1 MTDRTIPPSARGA
14 IRDQE
19 DAERKAKATAELDR
33 VKQAMNEVFNS
44 PSGIIVLQWLAKECG
59 HNEPILGALQ
69 GGIDEKATLYQAM
82 RLNLYLKLR
91 KFLPFNILKE
101 VEFNHVSS

>member
-1 MTDRTIPPSARGA
+1 MTNRELPPSAKAAVRS
-14 IRDQE
+14 QE
-19 DAERKAKATAELDR
+19 DAERKANANAEQER

-44 PSGIIVLQWLAKECG
+44 PAGIIVLQWLAKECG

-82 RLNLYLKLR
+82 RLNLYLKIR
-91 KFLPFNILKE
+91 KYLPFNILKE
-101 VEFNHVSS
+101 VEFNNVG